1 MHRIRNPQMTPAERT
16 VEMAVW
22 SEERWA
28 AFETDLQRELRQ
40 ERQRLQRK
48 LRAGS
53 PRRAARVG
61 PSTAL
66 LALAAVWVIF

>member
-1 MHRIRNPQMTPAERT
+1 MTPAERT

-48 LRAGS
+48 LRAAS
-53 PRRAARVG
+53 PRRRAMG
-61 PSTAL
+61 S
-66 LALAAVWVIF
+66 ALAAGALALGLLVALFA